1 VREGE
6 RSSPQPGRSDGGI
19 DGLGGGQ
26 DIASTP
32 SSGSYAELMA
42 VCERSRIDT
51 IVPAA

>member
-1 VREGE
+1 MRVNDQA
-6 RSSPQPGRSDGGI
+6 RSRDARTVGSMGS
-19 DGLGGGQ
+19 GGQ

-32 SSGSYAELMA
+32 SSGSYGELMA